1 VAAVPVVHVGPLH
14 KGADPPDAVRRANP
28 HGNGT
33 TSRDSVHKLETR
45 ERTALPA
52 PYHGRVAK
60 KSQVP
65 KPPRPVQAPK
75 RREDPKG
82 AASRWLSAVP
92 RWIYLVVAAILIAA
106 IAGAVFA
113 FAGGSKSSKSD
124 VASTMAA
131 AGCTYRQ
138 VVPFKPTTKTG
149 GYHGDVPTLSTKVKW
164 STFPPSAGA
173 HYQLWA
179 VWGFY
184 RTPVNPRNVV
194 HNEEHGA
201 VVLWWGPKV
210 PSTTVDKLE
219 KFYDSS
225 PGGMFGTPIAGLGS
239 KIALTAW
246 TGDPAKYSVTPNG
259 NHGIGHIAICPNFD
273 QHAFE
278 TFRDAFRGKGPEG
291 IPLQYDQPGMGP
303 Q

>member
-1 VAAVPVVHVGPLH
+1 VANKP
-14 KGADPPDAVRRANP
+14 
-28 HGNGT
+28 
-33 TSRDSVHKLETR
+33 
-45 ERTALPA
+45 
-52 PYHGRVAK
+52 
-60 KSQVP
+60 QVP

-75 RREDPKG
+75 RRDDPKG
-82 AASRWLSAVP
+82 ASRWLSSLP
-92 RWIYLVVAAILIAA
+92 RWIYLVVAAILIAV

-113 FAGGSKSSKSD
+113 FAGGSKSTKSD
-124 VASTMAA
+124 VASTMTA

-138 VVPFKPTTKTG
+138 VVPLKPTTKTG

-184 RTPVNPRNVV
+184 TQPVNPRQVV

-201 VVLWWGPKV
+201 VVMWWGPKV
-210 PSTTVDKLE
+210 PTSTVNKLQ

-225 PGGMFGTPIAGLGS
+225 PGGMFGTPIAGLGN

-246 TGDPAKYSVTPNG
+246 TGDPAKYSVTQNG
-259 NHGIGHIAICPNFD
+259 DHGIGHIAICPDFD
-273 QHAFE
+273 QHAFQ

-291 IPLQYDQPGMGP
+291 IPLSYDQPGMGP